1 MKDYEKSSTVCIF
14 FCAETVKIVQ
24 LLLKKKCAAASE
36 YIFLCWRPKEI
47 PGRFSNDYVWW
58 CTAPTWVPKQSFLI
72 SFSRY
77 FDARDPMN
85 YIVHQRCY
93 EKSSHKA
100 CIFFCRNREDC
111 VLKRKCAAA
120 SLYFV
125 QKPCSWYFFILKQ
138 MCDCF

>member
-1 MKDYEKSSTVCIF
+1 MKNLQQCVYF
-14 FCAETVKIVQ
+14 FVQKPWRLCNCFWKKNVQ
-24 LLLKKKCAAASE
+24 LLLN
-36 YIFLCWRPKEI
+36 IF
-47 PGRFSNDYVWW
+47 FYVKDPRKFQADSVMIMFDA
-58 CTAPTWVPKQSFLI
+58 APTWVPKQSFLI
-72 SFSRY
+72 IFSRC

-93 EKSSHKA
+93 EKSSHKV